1 MEFFAWR
8 QFRNRREVG
17 ALSGLTPTPY
27 QSGDDSREQG
37 ISKEGNTY
45 VRSMAIQIA
54 WGCLRHQPDSKLSRW
69 YEDRFGKGSKRLR
82 KIGIVALARKLLID
96 CWRYLETG
104 LIPEGAELKSR
115 LLLR

>member
-8 QFRNRREVG
+8 KFRNRREVA

-45 VRSMAIQIA
+45 VRSIAIQIA
-54 WGCLRHQPDSKLSRW
+54 WGWLRHQPESKHSRW
-69 YEDRFGKGSKRLR
+69 Y
-82 KIGIVALARKLLID
+82 
-96 CWRYLETG
+96 
-104 LIPEGAELKSR
+104 
-115 LLLR
+115 